1 MKFSVPINWQ
11 TDLLDTID
19 ISSVAE
25 VYGKM
30 EPDCLGGAHASCLLP
45 SAGRK
50 ALCREVGR
58 AHSLGLAFNYLLN
71 PVCTGNMEWT
81 RGGQVRIRRLLDVIS
96 LAGADGVTVSTPYL
110 LALVKKSFPHFKISV
125 SVGAAVDTPA
135 RAAYWEDMGAEQI
148 TLSCVDVNR
157 DFRLLGA
164 IRRRVHCHL
173 QLIANL
179 PCLPNCHLQRYHG
192 NISSHASRRR
202 ETGSFHID
210 YCSLLCRFMRL
221 SEPERM
227 LSAVWIRPEDVRFY
241 EEAGVDRIKLV
252 DRGMKSAELARIVSA
267 YTAGR
272 YEGNLLDLFPFN
284 TDKYVVNFAP
294 QILKKFFYFF
304 RPFQYDILRLA
315 ALGRALSAGG
325 IYLDNRKL
333 DGFLE
338 FFRQGKCRGYDCSSC
353 GYCRDATSK
362 ALTVS
367 AGIKEA
373 ALRTYRRALDD
384 LAGGGIFFIK
394 DKSRSG
400 RK

>member
-11 TDLLDTID
+11 PDLLETID

-30 EPDCLGGAHASCLLP
+30 EPDCLGGAHAYCLLP

-50 ALCREVGR
+50 ALVREVGR
-58 AHSLGLAFNYLLN
+58 AHDRGLLFNYLLN

-81 RGGQVRIRRLLDVIS
+81 RRGQLRIRRLLDVIS
-96 LAGADGVTVSTPYL
+96 LAGVDAVTVSVPYL
-110 LALVKKSFPHFKISV
+110 LDLVKRSFPHLKISV

-148 TLSCVDVNR
+148 TLSCADVNR

-164 IRRRVHCHL
+164 IRKRVHCRL

-192 NISSHASRRR
+192 NISSHASRRG
-202 ETGSFHID
+202 EAGSFHID

-221 SEPERM
+221 SEPEKM
-227 LSAVWIRPEDVRFY
+227 LSAVWIRPEDVRLY
-241 EEAGVDRIKLV
+241 EDAGVDRIKLV
-252 DRGMKSAELARIVSA
+252 DRGMKTPELRRIVSA

-272 YEGNLLDLFPFN
+272 YDGNLLDLFPFN
-284 TDKYVVNFAP
+284 MDKYVVNSGP
-294 QILKKFFYFF
+294 HILKKFLYFF
-304 RPFQYDILRLA
+304 RPFQYDILRLS
-315 ALGRALSAGG
+315 ALGRTLSSGG
-325 IYLDNRKL
+325 IFLDNRKL

-353 GYCRDATSK
+353 GYCRGAASR

-367 AGIKEA
+367 PAVKEDAAGV
-373 ALRTYRRALDD
+373 YRRILDD

-394 DKSRSG
+394 EKA
-400 RK
+400 RKK